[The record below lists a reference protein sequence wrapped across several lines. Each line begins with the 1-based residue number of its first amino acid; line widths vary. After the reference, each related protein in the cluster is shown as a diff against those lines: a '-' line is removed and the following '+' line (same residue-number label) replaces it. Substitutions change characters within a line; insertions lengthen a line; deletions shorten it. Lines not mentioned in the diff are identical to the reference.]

1 MTSRVLILT
10 PKTNTQLQMK
20 LNPYMHSDFWSIELL
35 KMIFNSDY
43 LQNIFFAM
51 RFKIYAL
58 EV

>member
-1 MTSRVLILT
+1 
-10 PKTNTQLQMK
+10 MK

-43 LQNIFFAM
+43 IQTIFFAM